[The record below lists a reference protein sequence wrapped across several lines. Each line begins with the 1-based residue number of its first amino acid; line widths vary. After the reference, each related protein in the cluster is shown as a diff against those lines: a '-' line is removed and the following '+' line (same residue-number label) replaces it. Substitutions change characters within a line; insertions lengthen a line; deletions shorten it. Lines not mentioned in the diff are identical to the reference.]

1 MVYEGQ
7 PRYSC
12 WCLKAVVPILKKDK
26 STANKSVC
34 HEILLQKPVF
44 STPDDPESLSIFFG
58 ISLCHWVGTKSLR
71 LLFLLVDCTVL
82 TYVQTLP
89 AFSWFLESF
98 SFQVQSGL
106 LLSDTK
112 WPAGILT
119 QGVTFI
125 PLFGQK
131 NIMTG
136 NFSSFKTPIWKT
148 GRLAFLCSVAEI
160 FVFLSNQTSSVYA
173 AEGILKSMLHLK
185 QPFCLKFYVKFR
197 VNENLYDW
205 ILSLDTVDIITCT
218 T

>member
-1 MVYEGQ
+1 MFCWSANNGYERMFSGSEV
-7 PRYSC
+7 PRY
-12 WCLKAVVPILKKDK
+12 
-26 STANKSVC
+26 
-34 HEILLQKPVF
+34 HERSASGKRRHLRWNADTQN
-44 STPDDPESLSIFFG
+44 G
-58 ISLCHWVGTKSLR
+58 IRT
-71 LLFLLVDCTVL
+71 
-82 TYVQTLP
+82 TL
-89 AFSWFLESF
+89 
-98 SFQVQSGL
+98 
-106 LLSDTK
+106 DTK